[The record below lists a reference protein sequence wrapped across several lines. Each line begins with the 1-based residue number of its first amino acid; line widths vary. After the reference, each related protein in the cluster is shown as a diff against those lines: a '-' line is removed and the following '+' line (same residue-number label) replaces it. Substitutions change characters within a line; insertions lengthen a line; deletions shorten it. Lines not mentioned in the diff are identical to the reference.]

1 MLWLPGLLLGHSVV
15 IRLYD
20 YTWNLGI
27 PVGDLE
33 GEETFCL
40 TSGCETDRV
49 WPVVSQWYL
58 HGWVKA
64 VVLTKGLS
72 WD

>member
-1 MLWLPGLLLGHSVV
+1 MLWLPGLLLGHSGV
-15 IRLYD
+15 IRLCD

-40 TSGCETDRV
+40 ISGRETNRV
-49 WPVVSQWYL
+49 WPVVSSITMDGSKPWC
-58 HGWVKA
+58 
-64 VVLTKGLS
+64 
-72 WD
+72 

>member
-1 MLWLPGLLLGHSVV
+1 MLWLPGLLLGHPGV
-15 IRLYD
+15 IRLCD

-40 TSGCETDRV
+40 ISGRETDRV
-49 WPVVSQWYL
+49 WPVVS
-58 HGWVKA
+58 
-64 VVLTKGLS
+64 
-72 WD
+72 